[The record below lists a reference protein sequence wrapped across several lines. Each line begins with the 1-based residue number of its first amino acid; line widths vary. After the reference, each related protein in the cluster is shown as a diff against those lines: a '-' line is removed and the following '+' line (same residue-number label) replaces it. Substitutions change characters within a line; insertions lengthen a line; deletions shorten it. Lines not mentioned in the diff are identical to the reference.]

1 MGSERLPLRQCGIY
15 RNLPTFDASI
25 TGLKAL
31 VVGATGI
38 SGFNTIRALLDS
50 PERWETIYAVS
61 RSPPSKEMLSL
72 LSAEQQA
79 RIKHVSIDLTGSA
92 DQTSQALRQ
101 AHVKADVVFFYG
113 YITPQGKSAMDP
125 SMADALAEVN
135 VPIFTNFLE
144 ALGPAN
150 IKPRRILLQT
160 GGKNYGGHIG
170 RARLPYIESDPQ
182 PKHLSNNF
190 YYPQEEALFKHCE
203 RNPGTDWN
211 IVMPFGI
218 VGAVPNAG
226 MNTFLPFAVMAAV
239 QAEKGEP
246 ITFGGDLEE
255 WQYEI
260 CHSTARLSGYLS
272 EWAVLEDKCK
282 NERFN
287 AQDGNPL
294 PWNRFFPELARWY
307 GVKEVKGP
315 ELDELKFQAIE
326 LAGGKDCPLGYGP
339 PPAIRLSQT
348 FADWGNEDANR
359 HVWERIMNKS
369 GGQVSVN
376 VFDTGFG
383 VDMAD
388 FVYYRIGQPS
398 VAKLRRFGFN
408 GFVDTMESVFE
419 MYQDMAKMG
428 VIPAPVVEAARPMI

>member
-1 MGSERLPLRQCGIY
+1 MGSEHHPLRQCGIY

-25 TGLKAL
+25 TGLKAI

-38 SGFNTIRALLDS
+38 SGFNTMRALLDS

-72 LSAEQQA
+72 LSPEQQA

-92 DQTSQALRQ
+92 DKTSKALKDANVQ
-101 AHVKADVVFFYG
+101 ADVVFFYG
-113 YITPQGKSAMDP
+113 YITPPGKSAMDP
-125 SMADALAEVN
+125 SMADALVEVN

-203 RNPGTDWN
+203 ENPGTDWN

-218 VGAVPNAG
+218 VGAVPAAG

-239 QAEKGEP
+239 QAEKAEP

-255 WQYEI
+255 WQYEC

-287 AQDGNPL
+287 AQDGSPL

-307 GVKEVKGP
+307 GVKEVEGP
-315 ELDELKFQAIE
+315 ELDDSKFQAIE
-326 LAGGKDCPLGYGP
+326 LAGGKNSPLGYGP
-339 PPAIRLSQT
+339 PPAIRLSRT
-348 FADWGNEDANR
+348 LADWGKENANR
-359 HVWERIMNKS
+359 DAWERIMDSSEGK
-369 GGQVSVN
+369 VRVN

-388 FVYYRIGQPS
+388 FVYYKIGQPS

-428 VIPAPVVEAARPMI
+428 VIPAPVVDAAKPMI